1 MPSYWDSSALLNAL
15 CSEPVKARLSS
26 GEHLTRSHAFV
37 ETFRHLSG
45 RGLPLKD
52 GTRVAV
58 TPSDAAVMII
68 KLSGKFKTRNLTN
81 EETLT
86 ALNDAQSRGVTG
98 RMVHDWLHVRA
109 AKLAGA
115 DVVITRDGGMI
126 GLATREGLKPEWP

>member
-1 MPSYWDSSALLNAL
+1 
-15 CSEPVKARLSS
+15 
-26 GEHLTRSHAFV
+26 V
-37 ETFRHLSG
+37 ETFHHLSVVDSF
-45 RGLPLKD
+45 KD

-68 KLSGKFKTRNLTN
+68 KLSGKFKTRNLTK

-115 DVVITRDGGMI
+115 DMVITRDGGMI